1 MTTEYAALTE
11 ACNNIRA
18 TLDNYQPT
26 YRTTSDW
33 SVAADITNGTATALV
48 IINPEHHVIIGRR
61 TDRNPAWTRE
71 GYTTGEDIAAT
82 IDALLDA

>member
-1 MTTEYAALTE
+1 MSNYAELTE
-11 ACNNIRA
+11 ACNNIR
-18 TLDNYQPT
+18 TVINNYQPT
-26 YRTTSDW
+26 YRPTSDW

-82 IDALLDA
+82 LDALLDA